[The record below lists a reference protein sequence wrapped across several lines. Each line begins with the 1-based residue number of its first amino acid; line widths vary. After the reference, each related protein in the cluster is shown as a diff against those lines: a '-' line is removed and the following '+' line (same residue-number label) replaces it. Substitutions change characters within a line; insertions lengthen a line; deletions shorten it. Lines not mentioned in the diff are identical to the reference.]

1 MPLVRKS
8 VIVPHACAPMFD
20 LVDHVEDYPA
30 FLPWCSRVDLIE
42 RTPEVTAARM
52 HVDYHGLAVK
62 IATRNRKEPPASMQ
76 LALVEGPFETFAGT
90 WRFAALGDAG
100 CRVEFVLDY
109 ALAGGAID
117 VLLEPVFGQI
127 AASLVDSFV
136 ARAEAVRG
144 S

>member
-8 VIVPHACAPMFD
+8 VIVPHACATMFD
-20 LVDHVEDYPA
+20 LVDRVEDYPA

-52 HVDYHGLAVK
+52 HVDYHGLTMK
-62 IATRNRKEPPASMQ
+62 IATRNRKKPPESMQ

-100 CRVEFVLDY
+100 CRVEFALDY
-109 ALAGGAID
+109 AMAGGALD

-127 AASLVDSFV
+127 AATLVDSFV